1 MSLNPESIALTTLL
15 CSLKILVNV
24 GGAGR
29 EEEERKGR
37 GWYGKRGRDIPGRG
51 KSRSEGPEVGKDLVL
66 LKKRKE
72 ATVAEQ

>member
-1 MSLNPESIALTTLL
+1 ML
-15 CSLKILVNV
+15 